1 MPRRLPVRRA
11 LVATLAIALLAAPAA
26 PAVGATAAE
35 LAHARDR
42 IDRTS
47 AELAQARTAAE
58 RLGGAER
65 RELERLERRLLRQK
79 DALIALESGIAA
91 RHAQETAEREEAAA
105 DDPLATPES
114 PVDDEDGP
122 VVVLAEPPAE
132 RAAATAVPG
141 SGGAV
146 IPLPDERRPAVTGDD
161 RTLAAQIDGYLA
173 SRASPLTGLGAVF
186 VTESR
191 AVGLDPRFLV
201 AIAGAETSF
210 GTYGPSQGIHNP
222 FGMGPGI
229 VYPSWSDGIGAAA
242 RNLGGNLYA
251 GSGLTTIPAIQN
263 RWAPSGADNDPTG
276 LNNNWV
282 RNVST
287 YYAELGGDP
296 ATAVFTAGA
305 ATAPPATGLPATG
318 ATPTGP
324 AGAPVVAAAL
334 PVIVPEVTL
343 GSSGLGAAAAQDAL
357 GELGTRT
364 VRGGQT
370 PARGFDAGG
379 LVAWAYAEQ
388 GVTLPRGVVAQSRV
402 GVAVAPADL
411 EPGDAIFFSDPTGLV
426 EHVGLYAGDGQFVHA
441 PGPGEAVTISSLYE
455 PYHAESYAGARR
467 Y

>member
-11 LVATLAIALLAAPAA
+11 FVATLAIALLAAPAA
-26 PAVGATAAE
+26 PAVAATAAE

-47 AELAQARTAAE
+47 AQLAQARTAAE

-79 DALIALESGIAA
+79 EELLALESGIAA
-91 RHAQETAEREEAAA
+91 RHAQETAAQEEAAD
-105 DDPLATPES
+105 DDPLATPAATG
-114 PVDDEDGP
+114 DDPDGP

-132 RAAATAVPG
+132 RPAATATPG
-141 SGGAV
+141 AGGAV

-173 SRASPLTGLGAVF
+173 SKASPLTGLGAVF

-201 AIAGAETSF
+201 AISGAETSF

-251 GSGLTTIPAIQN
+251 GSGLTTIPAIQG

-305 ATAPPATGLPATG
+305 STAPAATPATVTTATG
-318 ATPTGP
+318 PG
-324 AGAPVVAAAL
+324 GAPVVSPAL
-334 PVIVPEVTL
+334 PVIVPEVAL
-343 GSSGLGAAAAQDAL
+343 GSSGLGAAAAQEAL

-370 PARGFDAGG
+370 PARGFDAAG

-402 GVAVAPADL
+402 GTAVDPADL
-411 EPGDAIFFSDPTGLV
+411 EPGDAVFFSDPTGLV
-426 EHVGLYAGDGQFVHA
+426 EHVGLYAGDGQFFHA
-441 PGPGEAVTISSLYE
+441 PGPGESVTISSLYE